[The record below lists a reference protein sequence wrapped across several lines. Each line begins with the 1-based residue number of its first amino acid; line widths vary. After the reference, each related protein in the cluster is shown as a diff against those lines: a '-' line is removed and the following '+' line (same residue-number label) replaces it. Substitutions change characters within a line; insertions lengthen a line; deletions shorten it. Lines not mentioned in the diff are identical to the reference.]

1 MLIRHIGFRV
11 RGFYTAA
18 SLSIKEERMSHS
30 ARQKHEAL
38 IFREKHGLNAT
49 LDYAGVSHSILY
61 AWRARAARRR
71 RTA

>member
-18 SLSIKEERMSHS
+18 SLSVKEERMGHS

-38 IFREKHGLNAT
+38 IVREKHGLNEPWITPA
-49 LDYAGVSHSILY
+49 
-61 AWRARAARRR
+61 
-71 RTA
+71 